1 MMVKKLF
8 LAEDKSVGNGE
19 SKRKNKTRGASKVEF
34 PLISEINFFIYLA
47 QIFMPTKQYII

>member
-1 MMVKKLF
+1 MVKKLF